1 MESFFLQRGEKMAI
15 TMKMNAMNQVPK
27 GEKLFEEGM
36 TPDGVF
42 VVLKGKG
49 VLVNS
54 NVSVP
59 VTGGD
64 FLGIWDLYTGSYNTS
79 CIVTEEMT
87 VFALPM
93 KTAADLCAVL
103 EGNKEYGGRVTAMF
117 GRLITELY
125 IRMNL
130 YVQEAKVLPEVTAE
144 LYRQYCTRCKTEELR
159 AAEFPNAGKDSFQ
172 APELPAFLEYYL
184 EAAKIPAEVQKN
196 YFACGVKVVFRH
208 IEEQVEILRRLF
220 AECEKQGEFLRRQ
233 GSVLMNGG
241 ADNLFFY
248 CCTLEEKSASAET
261 KKAASML
268 RDVAEKKLEEL
279 TALFGKCAGE
289 PFASYPQKREA
300 RKQGADRKAEGD
312 EPCEN
317 ALEQILSFAGV
328 SEETAKEFTSLL
340 QKFAQMEDKTSTED
354 VARRLRRQIADHF
367 YQIYEII
374 FRKTYGMGNDE
385 IALPIRLFLD
395 FGFVDETLISR
406 AQLLELEKLELE
418 PVNKEATGCHI
429 FTVREWLSWVYE
441 GKREPSKNEFDQ
453 EYSEMLRDLKKSGQ
467 ITEEEEK
474 AKFKD
479 YDERLHYEIQNLF
492 RYNHRLVNGQL
503 SIFVPILYEELL
515 AGDLERSFLSKA
527 TVQATVDKLRSID
540 FSLFYREFLYMN
552 KELGIEKE
560 YKMAEIL
567 PDIILFPTMGS
578 KSILWQDISCRR
590 RDTPGRFLLPLFAE
604 VSVSDLMIRVCGR
617 YRWELCRTVQG
628 AAWNNIQIKSL
639 TSEYTDYLMYYK
651 KNRDISEERKERVKA
666 QLQKGKNNYRE
677 VFAMDY
683 EMWMKNEVNGAMKLN
698 KVAREIM
705 ATYCPFNKQIR
716 AQLVQQPAFEDAM
729 ARQKRENAKK
739 LRETELRHFALT
751 KNGIELPQELVD
763 TMTYYKEH

>member
-1 MESFFLQRGEKMAI
+1 MAI
-15 TMKMNAMNQVPK
+15 TMKMNAMNQVPV
-27 GEKLFEEGM
+27 GEKLFEQGM
-36 TPDGVF
+36 ESNGIF

-49 VLVNS
+49 RLINS
-54 NVSVP
+54 NISLP
-59 VTGGD
+59 VAAGD
-64 FLGIWDLYTGSYNTS
+64 FLGIWDMYAGTYNTD
-79 CIVTEEMT
+79 CVATEEMT
-87 VFALPM
+87 VY
-93 KTAADLCAVL
+93 AVSVKSDAEFLAFL
-103 EGNKEYGGRVTAMF
+103 ESNKEYSGRVTASF
-117 GRLITELY
+117 GRYITELY
-125 IRMNL
+125 GKL
-130 YVQEAKVLPEVTAE
+130 GCYLQEAKALPEVVAE
-144 LYRQYCTRCKTEELR
+144 LYRQYCARCKAEELR
-159 AAEFPNAGKDSFQ
+159 AAELPNAGKDTFTLS
-172 APELPAFLEYYL
+172 ESPAWMEYYL
-184 EAAKIPAEVQKN
+184 DAAKIPAEVQKN
-196 YFACGVKVVFRH
+196 YFSCGAKMAYRH
-208 IEEQVEILRRLF
+208 IGEQVTIIRWLF

-233 GSVLMNGG
+233 GSALMNAG

-248 CCTLEEKSASAET
+248 FCALEEKAGSAEL
-261 KKAASML
+261 KKVAVML
-268 RDVAEKKLEEL
+268 RDVAEKKLAEL
-279 TALFGKCAGE
+279 AALFDRCAGE
-289 PFASYPQKREA
+289 PFDTYQKKRDA
-300 RKQGADRKAEGD
+300 RRQGAGHVAEGD

-328 SEETAKEFTSLL
+328 SEEISTEFTAYLK
-340 QKFAQMEDKTSTED
+340 KFAALEDKTSTED
-354 VARRLRRQIADHF
+354 VVRRLRRQISDIF

-374 FRKTYGMGNDE
+374 FRKTYGMDDAD
-385 IALPIRLFLD
+385 ISLPVRLFLE

-406 AQLLELEKLELE
+406 AQLLELEKLVLE
-418 PVNKEATGCHI
+418 PVNKDVNGCHI

-503 SIFVPILYEELL
+503 SIFVPVLYEELL
-515 AGDLERSFLSKA
+515 GGDPERSFLSK
-527 TVQATVDKLRSID
+527 TMVQEAVDKLRGID
-540 FSLFYREFLYMN
+540 FSLFYREFLYVN

-560 YKMAEIL
+560 YKMAEVL

-578 KSILWQDISCRR
+578 KSIIWQDISCRR

-604 VSVSDLMIRVCGR
+604 VSVEDLLIRVCGR

-705 ATYCPFNKQIR
+705 ATYCPFEKKIR

-751 KNGIELPQELVD
+751 KNGIELPQELID
-763 TMTYYKEH
+763 TMAFYKDH

>member
-1 MESFFLQRGEKMAI
+1 MAI
-15 TMKMNAMNQVPK
+15 TMKMNAMNQVPV
-27 GEKLFEEGM
+27 GEKLFEEGKKS
-36 TPDGVF
+36 DGVF

-49 VLVNS
+49 KLVNS
-54 NVSVP
+54 SVCLPVVS
-59 VTGGD
+59 GD
-64 FLGIWDLYTGSYNTS
+64 FLGIWDMQAGAYNTD
-79 CIVTEEMT
+79 CIATEEMT
-87 VFALPM
+87 VFAFSATSDEELL
-93 KTAADLCAVL
+93 AFLD
-103 EGNKEYGGRVTAMF
+103 GNKEYSGRVTATL
-117 GRLITELY
+117 GRLISELY
-125 IRMNL
+125 AKL
-130 YVQEAKVLPEVTAE
+130 QCYVQEAKILPNAVEE
-144 LYRQYCTRCKTEELR
+144 LYRQYCARCKAEELR
-159 AAEFPNAGKDSFQ
+159 AADFPSAGKDVCVVSES
-172 APELPAFLEYYL
+172 PEWLDYYL
-184 EAAKIPAEVQKN
+184 EAGKIPAEAQKN
-196 YFACGVKVVFRH
+196 YFTCGAKVAYRH
-208 IEEQVEILRRLF
+208 IKEQVTILRWLF
-220 AECEKQGEFLRRQ
+220 GECEKQGAFLRCR

-248 CCTLEEKSASAET
+248 FCALEEKAKTEET
-261 KKAASML
+261 RKAAVLL
-268 RDVAEKKLEEL
+268 RDVAEKKLAEL
-279 TALFGKCAGE
+279 AALFEKCTGE
-289 PFASYPQKREA
+289 PLETYQKKREA
-300 RKQGADRKAEGD
+300 RKQGAGQLAEGE

-328 SEETAKEFTSLL
+328 SEETGVEFTGLL
-340 QKFAQMEDKTSTED
+340 KNFAALEDKASTED
-354 VARRLRRQIADHF
+354 EARRLRRKLSDIF

-374 FRKTYGMGNDE
+374 FRKTYGMDDSD
-385 IALPIRLFLD
+385 IALPIRLFLE
-395 FGFVDETLISR
+395 FGLVDETLISR
-406 AQLLELEKLELE
+406 AQLLELEKLVSE
-418 PVNKEATGCHI
+418 PVNTEDTGCHV

-453 EYSEMLRDLKKSGQ
+453 EYSEMLREQKKTGQ

-503 SIFVPILYEELL
+503 SIFVPFLYEELL
-515 AGDLERSFLSKA
+515 GGEPERFFLSKTKVLA
-527 TVQATVDKLRSID
+527 SVDKLRSMD

-578 KSILWQDISCRR
+578 KSIVWQDISCRR

-604 VSVSDLMIRVCGR
+604 VSVDDLLIRVCGR
-617 YRWELCRTVQG
+617 YRWELCRTIQG

-705 ATYCPFNKQIR
+705 ATYCPFEKNIR

-729 ARQKRENAKK
+729 ARYRRESAKK
-739 LRETELRHFALT
+739 LRETELRHFAIT
-751 KNGIELPQELVD
+751 KNGIELPQELID
-763 TMTYYKEH
+763 TLAYYKNH